1 MSTAAITSIL
11 HSLGFPSLSSTLG
24 AIYVGVVIGTML
36 YGLTVHQ
43 GYRYYKLYP
52 KDRLFL
58 KIMVSAIFLVET
70 LHTVLWIYI
79 GYHYLVA
86 EAFNLAGTLDCHW
99 TIRATFIVTSI
110 AVGLCQTFYCL
121 RIFLFGPRYRWLLTP
136 AVLSMTAG
144 AVFGIIA
151 GVKAFVFVHEITE
164 LHRISWTVS
173 AAYGCA
179 VSSDVILTSA
189 LVYVLYKSRSE
200 SRRSNNML
208 DILIIY
214 AINTGLLTSVVS
226 VLAFVFALVVP
237 GNLIYASVSI
247 VGAKLYANSV
257 LALLNSRKSID
268 DRFLDDFSSFNI
280 PSEKSQANRSGIGSM
295 VWNVRQR
302 STVMSQMSSI
312 REGANFAAEHTSSR
326 GTANRSGQLG

>member
-1 MSTAAITSIL
+1 MSTSAITSIL
-11 HSLGFPSLSSTLG
+11 HSLGFPSLASTLG

-52 KDRLFL
+52 DDALYL
-58 KIMVSAIFLVET
+58 KIMVSAIFMMET
-70 LHTVLWIYI
+70 LHTVISIYI

-99 TIRATFIVTSI
+99 TIRSTFIITSI
-110 AVGLCQTFYCL
+110 AVDLCQTFYCF
-121 RIFLFGPRYRWLLTP
+121 RIFFFGPRYRWLLIP
-136 AVLSMTAG
+136 AVLSITAG
-144 AVFGIIA
+144 AAFGFVA
-151 GVKAFVFVHEITE
+151 GIKAFVLVHQITD
-164 LHRISWTVS
+164 LHRISWMVS
-173 AAYGCA
+173 AAYGFA
-179 VSSDVILTSA
+179 VASDVILTTTFVYA
-189 LVYVLYKSRSE
+189 LYQSRGVSK
-200 SRRSNNML
+200 RSNSTL

-214 AINTGLLTSVVS
+214 TINTGLLTSVVS

-237 GNLIYASVSI
+237 GNLIYAAVSI

-257 LALLNSRKSID
+257 LALLNSRKSLD
-268 DRFLDDFSSFNI
+268 KHFCDDFQSSNM
-280 PSEKSQANRSGIGSM
+280 PSDKSQANRGELESI

-312 REGANFAAEHTSSR
+312 RGGISL
-326 GTANRSGQLG
+326 TADPTLLTDATNEEV